1 MLNKT
6 VQWET
11 HTLSAGVPVFG
22 LDTKQKFAPQRLDNV
37 LDEGGFDVINPNV
50 FRGKR
55 VTSGQLNFNQ
65 YQGHAVNFSQ
75 PYHTPQNNNSWE
87 SNILWAKN
95 PYRNYQLRISGQ

>member
-22 LDTKQKFAPQRLDNV
+22 LNTKQSFSPQPLDNV
-37 LDEGGFDVINPNV
+37 LDQGQFDNINPNI

-55 VTSGQLNFNQ
+55 THGQLNFQQ
-65 YQGHAVNFSQ
+65 YQGEQVNFSQ
-75 PYHTPQNNNSWE
+75 PYHTPQNNSKWE
-87 SNILWAKN
+87 SNILWAVKD
-95 PYRNYQLRISGQ
+95 Q

>member
-22 LDTKQKFAPQRLDNV
+22 LNTKQKFAPQPLDNV
-37 LDEGGFDVINPNV
+37 LDQGQFDIINPNK

-55 VTSGQLNFNQ
+55 THGELNFQQ
-65 YQGHAVNFSQ
+65 YQGHNVNFSQ
-75 PYHTPQNNNSWE
+75 PYHAPQNNNSWE
-87 SNILWAKN
+87 SNIVWARN
-95 PYRNYQLRISGQ
+95 PYRNYQLRITGQ